1 MSRERL
7 PEMQGP
13 RRAKLISF
21 QGTVYAR
28 CDLPGACNDNQRQAP
43 AGLRIAVAALIGFL
57 EVVTLLT
64 QPGV

>member
-7 PEMQGP
+7 FEMQGP
-13 RRAKLISF
+13 CRAVLVGF
-21 QGTVYAR
+21 QHAAYAR

-57 EVVTLLT
+57 EVITLLI